1 MNLVYKL
8 FDTQKSI
15 IEDFF
20 KKHSVEYNISQNNG
34 DFTVYLYQNSLNDKH
49 FDLIN
54 KDFLTVFSKNV
65 YAEEDI
71 SLQNQLVKILAV
83 QNKTVSVA
91 ESFTGG
97 LIASKI
103 TSVSGASKVFYEG
116 VVAYN
121 EQAKINRLKVK
132 KQTLNQCYAVSGQV
146 AYEMAYGL
154 MQERQVDLVI
164 STTGIAGP
172 NSDDSNFPVGLCY
185 IAVGGEKKIKAYKFN
200 FKGDRSQIVNQGVN
214 YALFLAIK
222 ELRNPY
228 FNVI

>member
-8 FDTQKSI
+8 FDTKKSI

-20 KKHSVEYNISQNNG
+20 KKHNVEYKIAQNDG
-34 DFTVYLYQNSLNDKH
+34 DFTVFLSQNTLTDNS
-49 FDLIN
+49 FDIIN
-54 KDFLTVFSKNV
+54 KDFLTTFSKNI
-65 YAEEDI
+65 YAEEDVSI
-71 SLQNQLVKILAV
+71 EEQLVKILTV
-83 QNKTVSVA
+83 QNKTISVA

-97 LIASKI
+97 LVASKI
-103 TSVSGASKVFYEG
+103 TSVRGASKVFYEG

-132 KQTLNQCYAVSGQV
+132 KQTLNQCCAVSGQV

-154 MQERQVDLVI
+154 MQEKQVDLVI

-172 NSDDSNFPVGLCY
+172 DSDDSNFPVGLCY
-185 IAVGGEKKIKAYKFN
+185 IAVGGEKKIKAFKFN
-200 FKGDRSQIVNQGVN
+200 FKGSRSQIVNQGVN